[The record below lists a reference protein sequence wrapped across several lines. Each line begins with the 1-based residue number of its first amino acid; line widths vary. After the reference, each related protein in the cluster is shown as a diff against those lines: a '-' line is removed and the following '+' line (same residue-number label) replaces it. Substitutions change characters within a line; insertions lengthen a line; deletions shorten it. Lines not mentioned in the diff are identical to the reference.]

1 MKTALQTGFA
11 TLYIVAAVVLLA
23 AVVGWGEY
31 RYSQGVIKER
41 TKNLNAVLEHE
52 AKMSTERRKHNE
64 ELESI
69 EKKQAAISDKANR
82 QIRELLATNKTLA
95 DWWGTSIPADVVD
108 FIWMPNTSDNH
119 PLRSGPVPD
128 STAIGSGKTGEAD

>member
-52 AKMSTERRKHNE
+52 EKMSTVRRKHNE
-64 ELESI
+64 EIESI

-82 QIRELLATNKTLA
+82 QIRELLATNKALA
-95 DWWGTSIPADVVD
+95 DWWWILVDPAASE
-108 FIWMPNTSDNH
+108 FAWLRPTSDNQVRGG
-119 PLRSGPVPD
+119 PIADSG
-128 STAIGSGKTGEAD
+128 IADPSKAGTPH